1 MGTRGIHTLE
11 ELKGAAAEQHLRIQ
25 EKDGKYR
32 VVKILSEKFGLVG
45 VKAGDGY
52 SLDHGGVHKFL
63 ALNSFDIGAR
73 ITDWSKKH
81 EPELHK

>member
-1 MGTRGIHTLE
+1 MGTKDIHSLE
-11 ELKGAAAEQHLRIQ
+11 ELMGVAAEQHLRIE

-45 VKAGDGY
+45 VRAGDGY
-52 SLDHGGVHKFL
+52 SLDNGEVHKFL
-63 ALNSFDIGAR
+63 TLKSFDIGAR

-81 EPELHK
+81 EPKLHE